1 MNWLKFTGNSNS
13 WSTID
18 VTLPCSL
25 TTRIFYACKMRY
37 ASSWA
42 TSSDIASD
50 RQVDQHANIYLYD
63 TSTIKVGARYTSI
76 VGVIGY

>member
-1 MNWLKFTGNSNS
+1 
-13 WSTID
+13 
-18 VTLPCSL
+18 
-25 TTRIFYACKMRY
+25 MRY

-42 TSSDIASD
+42 TSIDNASD
-50 RQVDQHANIYLYD
+50 RQVDQHTNIYLQD